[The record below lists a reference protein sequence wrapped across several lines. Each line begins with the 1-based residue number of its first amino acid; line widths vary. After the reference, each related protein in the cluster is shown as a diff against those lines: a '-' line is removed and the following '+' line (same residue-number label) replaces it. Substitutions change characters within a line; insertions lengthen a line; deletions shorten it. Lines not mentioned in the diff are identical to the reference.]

1 MYPRPENQK
10 WSTRLCLD
18 DVDDIG
24 LISMLLFFSRKRMLS
39 GSATQQRE
47 SQAPP
52 VDEKLSQFHKE
63 LTETCSDILARY
75 AFANYSAVPQRYIQC
90 FFFINLF
97 DIVCLIQS

>member
-1 MYPRPENQK
+1 
-10 WSTRLCLD
+10 
-18 DVDDIG
+18 
-24 LISMLLFFSRKRMLS
+24 MLS

-75 AFANYSAVPQRYIQC
+75 AFANYSAVPQRYIKS
-90 FFFINLF
+90 FFLYTFIRYCLLNKKLIVITIIVSLTNFTPNLK
-97 DIVCLIQS
+97 IHLIHYEVYNFIY